1 MRKILIALCA
11 LSLTG
16 CQALSDGF
24 HAAESAI
31 KAPPQAVS
39 SAFSEIVHFAI
50 GLLIEFAT
58 TLFAPYL
65 HLLGL

>member
-1 MRKILIALCA
+1 MRKILAALCL
-11 LSLTG
+11 LSMTG

-24 HAAESAI
+24 KTIEAGV
-31 KAPPQAVS
+31 KAPPAAVS
-39 SAFSEIVHFAI
+39 SAFSEIVHFAL
-50 GLLIEFAT
+50 GLILEFAT